1 MSGQGKEV
9 LQQALSLPPEERL
22 KVAELLLSSLDSP
35 TQQRIDSIWAAE
47 AEDRINAFDR
57 GEIQA
62 ISAPDVFDEV
72 TKQSS

>member
-9 LQQALSLPPEERL
+9 LQQALSLSPEERL
-22 KVAELLLSSLDSP
+22 KVAELLLSSPDSP
-35 TQQRIDSIWAAE
+35 TPQKIDSIWAPE

-62 ISAPDVFDEV
+62 ISARDVFDEV
-72 TKQSS
+72 AKQGS